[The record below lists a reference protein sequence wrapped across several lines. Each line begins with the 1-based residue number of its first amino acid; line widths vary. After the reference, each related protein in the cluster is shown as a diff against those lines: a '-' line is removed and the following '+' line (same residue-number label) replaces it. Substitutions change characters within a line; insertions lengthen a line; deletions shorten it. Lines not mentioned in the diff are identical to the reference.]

1 MLIETTRVEPWNLNK
16 EIRYTDVTVAEQE
29 RGISIISTPISLVLP
44 DSRDKSH
51 LMNFIDTP
59 GLVSLTGE
67 VTASTHIFTSVISRS
82 ACI

>member
-16 EIRYTDVTVAEQE
+16 EIRDTDVTVAEQE

-59 GLVSLTGE
+59 GHVSLTGE

>member
-59 GLVSLTGE
+59 GHVSLTGE
-67 VTASTHIFTSVISRS
+67 VTASTPIFTSVISRS

>member
-59 GLVSLTGE
+59 GHMSLTGE

>member
-29 RGISIISTPISLVLP
+29 RGISIISTPMSLVLP
-44 DSRDKSH
+44 ESRDKSH

-59 GLVSLTGE
+59 GHVSLTGE